1 MQVTGKLTTARMN
14 FESGKVDVQLELNT
28 DNIEVLNELN
38 GEKINIEL
46 KKPSKHR
53 SLNSNNYAWH
63 LISEIADKMR
73 MDKEDV
79 YFQMLK
85 SYGKSDMISVLS
97 EIDISKFIKYYEKAG
112 ETILNGKDFTHYKV
126 YTGTSEYDNKQ
137 MSIFIDGVVQEAK
150 NLGIETLT
158 PDELSMLKD
167 EWK

>member
-1 MQVTGKLTTARMN
+1 MQVKGKLITASMN
-14 FESGKVDVQLELNT
+14 YETDKVDVELELNT
-28 DNIEVLNELN
+28 QDIDVLNELN
-38 GEKINIEL
+38 GDKIEIEL

-79 YFQMLK
+79 YLEMLK

-97 EIDISKFIKYYEKAG
+97 EIDVSKFLKYYEKAG
-112 ETILNGKDFTHYKV
+112 ESILNGKNFIHYKV
-126 YTGTSEYDNKQ
+126 YTGTSEYDTKQ
-137 MSIFIDGVVQEAK
+137 MSIFLDGVVQEAK
-150 NLGIETLT
+150 NLNIETLT
-158 PDELSMLKD
+158 PDELSRLKE